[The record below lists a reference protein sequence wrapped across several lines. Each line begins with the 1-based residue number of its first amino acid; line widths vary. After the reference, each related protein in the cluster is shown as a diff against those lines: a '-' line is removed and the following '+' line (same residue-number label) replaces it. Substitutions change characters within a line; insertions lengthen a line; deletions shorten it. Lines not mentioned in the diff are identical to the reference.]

1 MSKKQKRQAI
11 KLAVRLAIL
20 AIIVIAFIC
29 LSKTIHNQE
38 LQTKALSDRVAA
50 LESQPEPTAPEIA
63 AVEPVTEPEPTV
75 LETEPQLEYIGE
87 FKITGYDAKC
97 EHCCGKSDGITA
109 SMTKATVGRTVAM
122 NRQQMRELGLEY
134 GDVICIEG
142 IGERVIED
150 TGCGRGTIDV
160 VCEDHAACYK
170 ITGYYDIYVKR

>member
-1 MSKKQKRQAI
+1 MSKKQKRQFIKLAI
-11 KLAVRLAIL
+11 KLTIL
-20 AIIVIAFIC
+20 GIIVIAFIC

-38 LQTKALSDRVAA
+38 LQNQTLSDRVAA
-50 LESQPEPTAPEIA
+50 LESQTKPTEPEFT
-63 AVEPVTEPEPTV
+63 AVETTEPEPTV

-122 NRQQMRELGLEY
+122 NRQQIRELGLEY
-134 GDVICIEG
+134 GDVIYIEG

-150 TGCGRGTIDV
+150 TGCKRGTIDV

-170 ITGYYDIYVKR
+170 ITGYYNIYVKR